1 MATTLSTNQTG
12 FRPASSLKIFFR
24 KSLNLIG
31 YEKKISGTTRIVFLF
46 KAFVIKL
53 PRIQFRRGIKG
64 FLAYHQEG
72 LKTVYKLGYKKYRAI
87 EKRRREIYREY
98 LEQIKGIPKYQIDN
112 TYQKFLFDGIMSN
125 YHEFV
130 FSLSGEE
137 NSFATPTYFS
147 FFGSLNIQKR
157 GKEFRMGYDEF
168 RFRLERILKTAGI
181 LDTCEY
187 WNDSH
192 TMNNPRNFCQNEQGK
207 LCILDYGNIRL
218 HNFLKEYGRL
228 IQDNFIFPN
237 RRIRLHQILLKKKIK
252 RKH

>member
-1 MATTLSTNQTG
+1 MATKLSVTQKG
-12 FRPASSLKIFFR
+12 FWPVRSLKIFFQR
-24 KSLNLIG
+24 SLNLIG
-31 YEKKISGTTRIVFLF
+31 YEKKISGTTRIAFLF
-46 KAFVIKL
+46 KTFVIKL
-53 PRIQFRRGIKG
+53 PRIRLRQGING

-72 LKTVYKLGYKKYRAI
+72 LKIIWKLGYKKYRAI

-137 NSFATPTYFS
+137 NSFALPTCFS
-147 FFGSLNIQKR
+147 FFGLLNIQKR
-157 GKEFRMGYDEF
+157 GQEFEMSHEEF
-168 RFRLERILKTAGI
+168 RFRLERILKNAGI

-192 TMNNPRNFCQNEQGK
+192 TMNNPRNFCRDKQGK
-207 LCILDYGNIRL
+207 LYILDYGNIRL
-218 HNFLKEYGRL
+218 HKFLREYGRL
-228 IQDNFIFPN
+228 IQDNFVFSN
-237 RRIRLHQILLKKKIK
+237 
-252 RKH
+252 